1 MQLRLWEQE
10 GTLWRRKFTDTMYE
24 VTCKGF
30 VGEGGNAEAHLVQLD
45 NVQLCTQPATA
56 AADNSEGRMVAAA
69 AVAAA
74 PQAAAAAACR
84 TGNQPLRSP
93 EVGGL
98 YVLKLCRQL
107 QDLTAEERGNVAV
120 DDMRSYRNA
129 ARKQLLGVRA
139 RYGRLAGSPCFV
151 RCFAYGTAQVVVPGA
166 AAAPPRSEQE
176 RPCLLLE
183 YAQGGSVAA
192 LLQSPEGGPAG
203 MSEQHA
209 FEVMRAAAA
218 ALQECHRKRIINR
231 SVHPGNIVK
240 AQAPSGREV
249 FKMINCG
256 SSTTMDEGLGS
267 GYRFGM
273 WAYRAPEQRA
283 GVYHH
288 YTLDTWHLGCL
299 LLHLRTGVCLLLV
312 ACCHCSCISTS
323 STRRSR
329 LYKHLVLQLLAPW
342 CAVFPLICCFFIFV
356 TASMCSLHNP
366 RAPAA
371 VQGQHQSLPCMAAAC
386 VAAALPT
393 CCAAASSN
401 LTATA
406 APAGEL
412 SLPEL
417 LGLPGEEW
425 LAKVSA
431 VHSDIMHC
439 EQHPYLQRY
448 SSLSLQERELLS
460 KCLIPD
466 ANEQPMVE
474 RVYDSC
480 NYFAREGLAL
490 GGDALLNLASHLASA
505 VARRLVGEL
514 YGNNQQGEV

>member
-1 MQLRLWEQE
+1 MGAKFGQDGPVDTAQDRQGGPSTADEAQLHD
-10 GTLWRRKFTDTMYE
+10 FTE
-24 VTCKGF
+24 
-30 VGEGGNAEAHLVQLD
+30 
-45 NVQLCTQPATA
+45 
-56 AADNSEGRMVAAA
+56 
-69 AVAAA
+69 
-74 PQAAAAAACR
+74 
-84 TGNQPLRSP
+84 
-93 EVGGL
+93 
-98 YVLKLCRQL
+98 

-139 RYGRLAGSPCFV
+139 RYGRLAGSPRFV

-218 ALQECHRKRIINR
+218 ALQECHRKRIIYR

-299 LLHLRTGVCLLLV
+299 LLHLRTGE
-312 ACCHCSCISTS
+312 
-323 STRRSR
+323 
-329 LYKHLVLQLLAPW
+329 
-342 CAVFPLICCFFIFV
+342 
-356 TASMCSLHNP
+356 
-366 RAPAA
+366 
-371 VQGQHQSLPCMAAAC
+371 LP
-386 VAAALPT
+386 
-393 CCAAASSN
+393 
-401 LTATA
+401 
-406 APAGEL
+406 
-412 SLPEL
+412 LPEL
-417 LGLPGEEW
+417 LGLPEEEW
-425 LAKVSA
+425 LAEVSA

-466 ANEQPMVE
+466 ANKRPMVE

-505 VARRLVGEL
+505 LARRLVGEL